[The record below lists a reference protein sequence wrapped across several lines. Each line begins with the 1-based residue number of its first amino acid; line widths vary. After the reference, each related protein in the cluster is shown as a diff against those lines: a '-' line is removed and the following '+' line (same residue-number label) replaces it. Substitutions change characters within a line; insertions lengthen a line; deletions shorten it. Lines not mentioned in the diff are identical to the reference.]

1 MKLIKFLTE
10 KQLPIKILLKKL
22 EDPMHLG
29 LLQMH
34 VEKIQLQLLDPVIE
48 LFVQMEILE
57 ATAPLGALKRR
68 EDYLK
73 KKVLKFH

>member
-10 KQLPIKILLKKL
+10 KQLPIKTLLKKL

-34 VEKIQLQLLDPVIE
+34 VEKIQLQLLDHVIE
-48 LFVQMEILE
+48 LFAQMETLE

-68 EDYLK
+68 EDCLK